1 MLKNYFKTSFR
12 GIIRNPLY
20 SIINITGLVIGIVSI
35 ILTLMWVNYEWGY
48 DRFHENRDRIYKI
61 SQGSNFSIVPPLFI
75 QVRDKFPE
83 IEKIIRTSNDAVA
96 YISSINND
104 IRVKVNDVLY
114 TNSDFD
120 EIFTC
125 KTICGNIKTA
135 LNDPNGIILTKKS
148 ALKIFG
154 KTNVEGNVI
163 KYCATF
169 PLRELTLTVMS
180 VVDDLASNSTLKFG
194 AIIPFKALDN
204 IKPNG
209 MKPDENWRD
218 GYCNIYVL
226 LKKRIDMHSFEN
238 KLKEFGGSLEKI
250 VYGIDPESQQAKERK
265 LGLVNLKDLHFFN
278 NNKKQLIGY
287 ISIVGFLIILIA
299 VINYI
304 NLSIA
309 KLFSAYPAMFIRKI
323 NGANRYELILNILAE
338 SIQYSIIA
346 FLIALLFIEACKPI
360 LNGLLNIELKMGYSE
375 HPGIILILIL
385 AAIFL
390 GLIAGLYPA
399 LKLTSNIP
407 INTAQTNFIKKDRNF
422 IRQSL
427 VVFQF
432 TISIA
437 LIISVIVIS
446 KQLNFLNKKD
456 LGFNNQQIIYTQLNK
471 NLYGTYNTFKEKLLK
486 NPDIKSV
493 SGSQNELGQVCVTLT
508 RDINGTSRYFQ
519 ELPADPDF
527 IETMGLKLIMGRNF
541 SREMQ
546 TDKYQTLIISE
557 TAVKA
562 FELDSNKIIGTE
574 IFMYDR
580 VARVIG
586 VVKDFYFQSFHHK
599 LDPFMLYYHP
609 GAIGTANI
617 KIGGSNIPGTIEYI
631 NKVWNEFSPDIPFD
645 YHFLDKTYEELYKQ
659 DKQFSKI
666 IISFLIV
673 AVIIACLGLFGLVSF
688 ITIRRT
694 KEIGIRK
701 VNGARVS
708 EVMTMLNKDFV
719 KWVVIAFVIATPIAF
734 YAMHRWLE
742 NFAYKTE
749 LSWWIFA
756 LSGVLALGIALL
768 TVSWQ
773 SLKAA
778 TRNPVEALRYE

>member
-1 MLKNYFKTSFR
+1 MRNYLKTSFR

-20 SIINITGLVIGIVSI
+20 SIINITGLLIGIVCI
-35 ILTLMWVNYEWGY
+35 ILSLMWVNYELGY
-48 DRFHENRDRIYKI
+48 DGIHENRDRIYKI
-61 SQGSNFSIVPPLFI
+61 SQGNNFSTVAPLFN

-83 IEKIIRTSNDAVA
+83 IEKIIRTSNDAEA
-96 YISSINND
+96 YISNDKNNNK
-104 IRVKVNDVLY
+104 VKVNDILY
-114 TNSDFD
+114 ANSDFD

-125 KTICGNIKTA
+125 KSISGNIKSA
-135 LNDPNGIILTKKS
+135 LNDPNGIVLTKKS

-154 KTNVEGNVI
+154 NTDAEGSVI

-169 PLRELTLTVMS
+169 PPRELTLTVMS
-180 VVDDLASNSTLKFG
+180 VVDDFPSNSTVKFD
-194 AIIPFKALDN
+194 AIIPFKALDI

-226 LKKRIDMHSFEN
+226 LRKGIDIHSFEK
-238 KLKEFGGSLEKI
+238 KLSEFGGSLEKI
-250 VYGIDPESQQAKERK
+250 VYSIDPESQRAKERK
-265 LGLVNLKDLHFFN
+265 LGLVNLNDLHFFN
-278 NNKKQLIGY
+278 NNKEQLISY
-287 ISIVGFLIILIA
+287 ISIIGFLILLIA
-299 VINYI
+299 ITNYV

-309 KLFSAYPAMFIRKI
+309 KLFSAYSALFIRKI
-323 NGANRYELILNILAE
+323 NGANRYRLILNILAE
-338 SIQYSIIA
+338 SVLYSIIA
-346 FLIALLFIEACKPI
+346 FIIALLFIEACKPI
-360 LNGLLNIELKMGYSE
+360 LNGLLNIELKMGYRE
-375 HPGIILILIL
+375 HPGIILILLIS
-385 AAIFL
+385 AIFL

-399 LKLTSNIP
+399 LKLTSDIP
-407 INTAQTNFIKKDRNF
+407 INTAQANFIKKDRDF
-422 IRQSL
+422 VRQSL

-437 LIISVIVIS
+437 LIICVIAIS
-446 KQLNFLNKKD
+446 KQLNFLNKKE

-471 NLYGTYNTFKEKLLK
+471 NLYSTYNTFKEKLLK
-486 NPDIKSV
+486 NPNIKSV
-493 SGSQNELGQVCVTLT
+493 SGSQNQLGQVCVTLT

-527 IETMGLKLIMGRNF
+527 IETMGLELKMGRNF
-541 SREMQ
+541 SWDMQ
-546 TDKYQTLIISE
+546 TDRFQTLIISE

-609 GAIGTANI
+609 EAIGTANI
-617 KIGGSNIPGTIEYI
+617 KIGGSNIPETIKYI
-631 NKVWNEFSPDIPFD
+631 DNVWNEFSPDIPFD
-645 YHFLDKTYEELYKQ
+645 YHFLDKTYEDLYKQ

-666 IISFLIV
+666 IISFVIV
-673 AVIIACLGLFGLVSF
+673 AIIIACLGLFGLVSF
-688 ITIRRT
+688 VTIRRT

-701 VNGARVS
+701 VNGAKIS
-708 EVMTMLNKDFV
+708 EVMVMLNTDFV
-719 KWVVIAFVIATPIAF
+719 KWVAIAFVIATPIAWF
-734 YAMHRWLE
+734 AMYKWLE

-749 LSWWIFA
+749 ISWWIFA
-756 LSGVLALGIALL
+756 LAGILALGIALL

-773 SLKAA
+773 SWKAA